1 MPVVVNK
8 LVPVPLDLS
17 KLSDI
22 VKNDV
27 VKKDVY
33 NDKTKDIED
42 KIPDI
47 TNLAT
52 NSSLNTKIN
61 EVKGEI
67 PSITNLA
74 TTAALIAVENKISNV
89 SHLVKKT
96 DYNTK
101 INEFENKVTDHDHS
115 NKYITT
121 PEFNKLTAGNIAA
134 KLKQANLTSKSYI
147 ANFANKRDF
156 DKKIIKL

>member
-1 MPVVVNK
+1 M
-8 LVPVPLDLS
+8 LL
-17 KLSDI
+17 
-22 VKNDV
+22 
-27 VKKDVY
+27 KKMY
-33 NDKTKDIED
+33 IIIRSRTL
-42 KIPDI
+42 KIKYL
-47 TNLAT
+47 NLLT
-52 NSSLNTKIN
+52 QQIILILILKKN
-61 EVKGEI
+61 EVKGQI

-74 TTAALIAVENKISNV
+74 TTAALIAVENKISDV
-89 SHLVKKT
+89 SNLVKKT

-101 INEFENKVTDHDHS
+101 IQEFENKVTDHDHS

-134 KLKQANLTSKSYI
+134 KLKQANLTSKSDI